1 MSMKKKVY
9 KMLIFACI
17 ILGVLLLHSGVR
29 VEASEIHA
37 LCVSGYPLG
46 NNNSELMYDR
56 IVENKLQ
63 GYKAGKYVKQYTY
76 NSEKPENG
84 GGSSESDFDSKI
96 SEVIQN
102 SSSRDIL
109 IFYYYGHTVSD
120 GTGSSLGFALTGSK
134 KACDTWYRWQHLAL
148 MLAQF
153 PGKIYVILDTCH
165 AEDFWTQGVSSILN
179 QTVREKFSCLLACG
193 SNESSNYGP
202 KLLFTTP
209 RKLVDAKYYGSFTF
223 NIGKALGY
231 WNGIL
236 AADRSK
242 NGYVTLNELYAYVE
256 KHISGFDKMTVKTY
270 GGYLDEPLFHYNVA
284 IDHTKLSM
292 NIKDQKKLC
301 AYVTGTKVKAKWTSS
316 NTSVATVNSGG
327 KVVAQNPGTA
337 VITAKINGTEAT
349 CTVKVKDV
357 KYTLSQFEDYNR
369 LNKLVHCFDIP
380 IGFCANPAMNV
391 GKKPSGVDS
400 KFMIACSAWHVDE
413 KYWKE
418 IPGVEGYGEF
428 SIDGKYVEQECKKLF
443 GKSCSIMKLTESF
456 IFATRKGNKINLPG
470 WSSPYNVTSR
480 ITGIV
485 QKTAL
490 SYQVYVTYTA
500 KSVYGNLSISGKQTK
515 AVFTVK
521 KVQTAPH
528 GYYVSGFKFS

>member
-1 MSMKKKVY
+1 M
-9 KMLIFACI
+9 
-17 ILGVLLLHSGVR
+17 
-29 VEASEIHA
+29 
-37 LCVSGYPLG
+37 
-46 NNNSELMYDR
+46 
-56 IVENKLQ
+56 
-63 GYKAGKYVKQYTY
+63 
-76 NSEKPENG
+76 
-84 GGSSESDFDSKI
+84 
-96 SEVIQN
+96 
-102 SSSRDIL
+102 
-109 IFYYYGHTVSD
+109 
-120 GTGSSLGFALTGSK
+120 
-134 KACDTWYRWQHLAL
+134 
-148 MLAQF
+148 
-153 PGKIYVILDTCH
+153 
-165 AEDFWTQGVSSILN
+165 
-179 QTVREKFSCLLACG
+179 
-193 SNESSNYGP
+193 
-202 KLLFTTP
+202 
-209 RKLVDAKYYGSFTF
+209 
-223 NIGKALGY
+223 
-231 WNGIL
+231 
-236 AADRSK
+236 
-242 NGYVTLNELYAYVE
+242 
-256 KHISGFDKMTVKTY
+256 
-270 GGYLDEPLFHYNVA
+270 
-284 IDHTKLSM
+284 
-292 NIKDQKKLC
+292 
-301 AYVTGTKVKAKWTSS
+301 KAKWTSS
-316 NTSVATVNSGG
+316 NTSVATG